1 MTIAEAPETKTNIS
15 TEAKVK
21 EIVEA
26 RLLDENTEMAL
37 AMLEEGVE
45 HDLIAKITGFDIAKI
60 AALS

>member
-1 MTIAEAPETKTNIS
+1 MTVAEAPETKINIS

-45 HDLIAKITGFDIAKI
+45 HGLIAKITGFDIAKI